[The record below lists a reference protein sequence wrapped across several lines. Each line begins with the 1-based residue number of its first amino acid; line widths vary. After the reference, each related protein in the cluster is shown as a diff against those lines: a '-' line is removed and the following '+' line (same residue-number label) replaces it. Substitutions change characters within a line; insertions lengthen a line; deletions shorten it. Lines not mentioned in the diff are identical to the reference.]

1 MSEVPVVGAVKKVK
15 IFQRFTAIDLVTLA
29 VFAAL
34 YRACWYL
41 WNALSFA
48 FPFNQILN
56 TLFYCLCG
64 VAALMFVRKVGAAT
78 LFLIAGA
85 LINIFIQGES
95 MAIAAVSLGLGI
107 LADVYILVFRAM
119 GKDVFKSRTQM
130 FIIAAILSFV
140 HSFALW
146 IILFKMVFMVPLP
159 DAIFYSVLGA
169 GVVAGFVG
177 GVLGYFLGN
186 KLKGLVG

>member
-1 MSEVPVVGAVKKVK
+1 MSEVAVVGAVKKVK

-64 VAALMFVRKVGAAT
+64 IAALMFVRKVGAAS
-78 LFLIAGA
+78 LFLIAAA

-95 MAIAAVSLGLGI
+95 LAIAAVTLMLGVV
-107 LADVYILVFRAM
+107 ADIYILVFRAM
-119 GKDVFKSRTQM
+119 GKDVFKSRTHM
-130 FIIAAILSFV
+130 FIIAAILSFI
-140 HSFALW
+140 HSFTLW
-146 IILFKMVFMVPLP
+146 VILFKMVFMVPLA
-159 DAIFYSVLGA
+159 DSIFYSVLAA
-169 GVVAGFVG
+169 GLVAGFVG